1 MQVVPLLMQL
11 LVAAV
16 HKCCPVLLQVATL
29 PFTPAGPPHPPQPAS
44 PDSATSISTAIH
56 AGDWH
61 HTSYS
66 RPAPEM
72 TQQTQGMLDKVM
84 HSWGLACRSLGPCL
98 HGVEVLWNA

>member
-1 MQVVPLLMQL
+1 MSHLHDIHSCHRFWLPFTS
-11 LVAAV
+11 
-16 HKCCPVLLQVATL
+16 PVLLQVATL
-29 PFTPAGPPHPPQPAS
+29 PLTPAGPPQPPQPAS

-56 AGDWH
+56 SGDWH

-84 HSWGLACRSLGPCL
+84 LCWDLACRPQEALM
-98 HGVEVLWNA
+98 